1 MNQEQKIISSVC
13 IHETHDWTVQQ
24 SGAQVSQ
31 VVRKKMVPRS
41 IGHLNKSFFCLFWDY
56 ANSVGTPAHCNFIN
70 FFSTN

>member
-41 IGHLNKSFFCLFWDY
+41 IGHLNKSFFCLF
-56 ANSVGTPAHCNFIN
+56 
-70 FFSTN
+70 

>member
-31 VVRKKMVPRS
+31 VVRNGTS
-41 IGHLNKSFFCLFWDY
+41 IYRTLEQVVLLFILRLCKFCWNTSSLQFY
-56 ANSVGTPAHCNFIN
+56 
-70 FFSTN
+70 